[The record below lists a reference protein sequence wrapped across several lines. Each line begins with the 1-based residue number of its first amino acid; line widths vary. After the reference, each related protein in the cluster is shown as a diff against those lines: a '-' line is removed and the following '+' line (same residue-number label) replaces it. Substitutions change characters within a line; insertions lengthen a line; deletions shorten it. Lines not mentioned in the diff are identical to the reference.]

1 MHGCR
6 TLTPWCVRHLLL
18 PSTFYL
24 QIRTFTSG
32 ADGIRTHALRRAKAK
47 KCILV
52 RPGTSGYFAVLQ
64 VLYGIAS
71 GDSSMAYGSVLAR
84 LQYIHSTIP
93 V

>member
-1 MHGCR
+1 MWFGYLSR
-6 TLTPWCVRHLLL
+6 FSRRILLVC
-18 PSTFYL
+18 TT
-24 QIRTFTSG
+24 RSG
-32 ADGIRTHALRRAKAK
+32 AEGIRTPDLRRAKAK

-71 GDSSMAYGSVLAR
+71 GDSSMAYGSALVR